1 VALLRDGCRRRAA
14 RNGTAVVRLRE
25 LPVAQAFLSELPVA
39 GAFLSELPVAG
50 AFLSELPV
58 AGAFL
63 VAEASSE
70 AAVSANPR
78 RYGTATM

>member
-1 VALLRDGCRRRAA
+1 VAG
-14 RNGTAVVRLRE
+14 
-25 LPVAQAFLSELPVA
+25 AFLSELPVA

-50 AFLSELPV
+50 AFLSELLVAGAFLSELLV

-78 RYGTATM
+78 RYAAAEPQRCHIVAVLTASM

>member
-1 VALLRDGCRRRAA
+1 V
-14 RNGTAVVRLRE
+14 
-25 LPVAQAFLSELPVA
+25 SVA
-39 GAFLSELPVAG
+39 GAFLSEL
-50 AFLSELPV
+50 LV

-78 RYGTATM
+78 RYASAEPQRCNIVAVLTASM